1 MPAATE
7 RILTGLEHVTGMAD
21 DANQFLTF
29 TLGEENY
36 GLDIL
41 RVQEIKG
48 FTKVTRIPNTPSFI
62 KGVLNLRG
70 AIVPIVDLRTKFAME
85 QVEHTMFTCIV
96 VVVVQERIMG
106 VIVDAVSDVLNI
118 DPNDIQPAPNFGG
131 RVDTSFIQNIAR
143 VGDKLITILD
153 IDRVLS
159 SGELEQLKMAS
170 ASSQATTAGG
180 TAEQQ
185 NKTGLTALKI
195 DALEQSFKLVAPQ
208 GEQLVHRFY
217 ERLFEKYPAVKPLF
231 KNTTIAEQE
240 KKLLASLVLVIQ
252 NLRHPDKLTKV
263 LQDLGGRHVEY
274 GTQPAHYDAVAETLL
289 AVLGEFAGPAWTADV
304 KQAWAEALTA
314 IKSAMLSRAA

>member
-1 MPAATE
+1 MAAGTE
-7 RILTGLEHVTGMAD
+7 VKRMTGLEQITGMAGD
-21 DANQFLTF
+21 GNQFLTF
-29 TLGEENY
+29 TLGDENY
-36 GLDIL
+36 AVDIL

-48 FTKVTRIPNTPSFI
+48 FTKVTQIPNTPPFI

-70 AIVPIVDLRTKFAME
+70 TIVPIVDLRTKFGMD

-96 VVVVQERIMG
+96 VVVVEDRIMG
-106 VIVDAVSDVLNI
+106 IIVDAVSDVLNI
-118 DPNDIQPAPNFGG
+118 AEDDIQPAPNFGTK
-131 RVDTSFIQNIAR
+131 VDTSFIQSIAR
-143 VGDKLITILD
+143 TGEKLTTLLD
-153 IDRVLS
+153 IDRVLAA
-159 SGELEQLKMAS
+159 GELHQVKLAS
-170 ASSQATTAGG
+170 TAAAA
-180 TAEQQ
+180 AEADQQ
-185 NKTGLTALKI
+185 NKTGLTGLKVE
-195 DALEQSFKLVAPQ
+195 ALEKSFKLVAPQ

-274 GTQPAHYDAVAETLL
+274 GAKPAHYDAVAETLL

-304 KQAWAEALTA
+304 KQAWADALTA
-314 IKSAMLSRAA
+314 IKGVMLSRAT